1 MSELQSRREFLGQ
14 SALALTGAAGLWGL
28 GQGAQPAAAAAL
40 APAPI
45 LAKAPWVARDFAKER
60 PSLLAW
66 PSERAVKEHLK
77 LYAGYVA
84 KAKALDEALAQASR
98 DPAKANATFSELR
111 ELKLELSF
119 AIGGVKNHEL
129 FFGHLGGPGG
139 RPTGA
144 LAQAFE
150 QGYGSFDAFV
160 ADLKATGLAARGW
173 AWVAYDLER
182 KTLATYLGDAQNTF
196 PVWSAVPILALDVY
210 EHAYFIDYGTSR
222 AAYID
227 AFFQHLD
234 WAVVARHLQQ
244 AQLAAT
250 AMGQA

>member
-1 MSELQSRREFLGQ
+1 MSEATSRREFLQQG
-14 SALALTGAAGLWGL
+14 ALAIAGTAGLMGL
-28 GQGAQPAAAAAL
+28 GGLGASAAQAAPL
-40 APAPI
+40 APVTGTS
-45 LAKAPWVARDFAKER
+45 PWVARDFAKEN
-60 PSLLAW
+60 PKLLAW

-84 KAKALDEALAQASR
+84 KAQALDEAIAKASR

-111 ELKLELSF
+111 ELKLEHSF

-129 FFGHLGGPGG
+129 FFDHLGGPGG

-144 LAQAFE
+144 LAAAFDKA
-150 QGYGSFDAFV
+150 YGSFDAFA

-173 AWVAYDLER
+173 AWVAYDLQR
-182 KTLATYLGDAQNTF
+182 KTLATYLGDAQNAF
-196 PVWSAVPILALDVY
+196 PIWNAVPILALDVY

-222 AAYID
+222 GGYID

-234 WAVVARHLQQ
+234 WAKVARNLNQ
-244 AQLAAT
+244 AQAAAA
-250 AMGQA
+250 AMG

>member
-1 MSELQSRREFLGQ
+1 MAEGSTRREFLNH
-14 SALALTGAAGLWGL
+14 SAVAIAAGATGL
-28 GQGAQPAAAAAL
+28 FGFGAAAAPAVAASM
-40 APAPI
+40 APVVGGQA
-45 LAKAPWVARDFAKER
+45 AWVARDFAKEN
-60 PSLLAW
+60 PQLLAW

-84 KAKALDEALAQASR
+84 KATALDEAIAKASR
-98 DPAKANATFSELR
+98 DAAKANATYSELR
-111 ELKLELSF
+111 ELKLEYSF
-119 AIGGVKNHEL
+119 AVGGVKNHEI
-129 FFGHLGGPGG
+129 FFDHLGGPGG

-144 LAQAFE
+144 LAAAFE
-150 QGYGSFDAFV
+150 KAYGSFDAFV

-182 KTLATYLGDAQNTF
+182 KTLFTYLGDAQNTF

-234 WAVVARHLQQ
+234 WAKVARNLSRAQ
-244 AQLAAT
+244 AAA
-250 AMGQA
+250 G

>member
-1 MSELQSRREFLGQ
+1 MAEGSTRREFLNQG
-14 SALALTGAAGLWGL
+14 ALAIATGAGAWLGLGSSATPAFAAASQAAGLVG
-28 GQGAQPAAAAAL
+28 GC
-40 APAPI
+40 
-45 LAKAPWVARDFAKER
+45 APWVARDFAKEN
-60 PSLLAW
+60 PKLLAW

-84 KAKALDEALAQASR
+84 KAQALDEAIMKASR
-98 DPAKANATFSELR
+98 DPAKANATFSDLR
-111 ELKLELSF
+111 ELKVEYSF
-119 AIGGVKNHEL
+119 AVGGVKNHEI
-129 FFGHLGGPGG
+129 FFDHLGGPGG

-144 LAQAFE
+144 LADAF
-150 QGYGSFDAFV
+150 QKAYGSFDAFL

-182 KTLATYLGDAQNTF
+182 KTLFTYLGDAQNTF
-196 PVWSAVPILALDVY
+196 PIWSAVPILALDVY

-234 WAVVARHLQQ
+234 WAKVARNLARAQ
-244 AQLAAT
+244 AAAG
-250 AMGQA
+250 AF